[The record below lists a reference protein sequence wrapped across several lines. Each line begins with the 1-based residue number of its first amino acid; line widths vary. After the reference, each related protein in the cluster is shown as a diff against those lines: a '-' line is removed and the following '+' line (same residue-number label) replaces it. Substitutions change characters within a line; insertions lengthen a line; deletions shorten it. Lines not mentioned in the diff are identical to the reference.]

1 MFGCMSSKM
10 SKFTEILQQVVKNK
24 YQSPKII
31 SNVGYINTM
40 PWKMVET
47 ENDDG
52 DDWRRMTVR
61 WVVDN
66 R

>member
-1 MFGCMSSKM
+1 MSYKM

-31 SNVGYINTM
+31 SKMWGYFNAM

-52 DDWRRMTVR
+52 DDWRSMTVR

>member
-1 MFGCMSSKM
+1 MSSKM
-10 SKFTEILQQVVKNK
+10 SKVTELLQQVVKNK

-31 SNVGYINTM
+31 SNVGYFNAM
-40 PWKMVET
+40 LWKMVET
-47 ENDDG
+47 ENNDG